1 MVGLASQSRVVR
13 RRRRAA
19 GSMLIAELVVAMGIA
34 VAVLAP
40 LSIGFV
46 KDAHLLR
53 AEYYRAVAMEI
64 VDGEMEILVAGE
76 WQAYPE
82 GTHEYKVSA
91 RAAANLPRG
100 KFVLTRTG
108 NRLRL
113 EWSAAT
119 ARGIGRVVREATVK

>member
-100 KFVLTRTG
+100 KFMLTRTG

-119 ARGIGRVVREATVK
+119 ARGIGRIVREATVK

>member
-1 MVGLASQSRVVR
+1 MVTLKSQSRNGR
-13 RRRRAA
+13 RWGSTA
-19 GSMLIAELVVAMGIA
+19 GSILIAELVVAMGI
-34 VAVLAP
+34 VIAVLVP

-53 AEYYRAVAMEI
+53 AEYYRTVAMEI

-76 WQAYPE
+76 WRAYPE
-82 GTHEYKVSA
+82 GTHEYKVPA

-113 EWSAAT
+113 EWSAT
-119 ARGIGRVVREATVK
+119 SARGIGKVVREATVK

>member
-1 MVGLASQSRVVR
+1 MVGIKTQTRTVAGRH
-13 RRRRAA
+13 RAA
-19 GSMLIAELVVAMGIA
+19 GSMLIAELVVAMGIV
-34 VAVLAP
+34 VAVLVP

-53 AEYYRAVAMEI
+53 AGYYRAVAMEI
-64 VDGEMEILVAGE
+64 VDGEMETLVSGE
-76 WQAYPE
+76 WQAYSE

-113 EWSAAT
+113 EWSAAS
-119 ARGIGRVVREATVK
+119 ARGIGRIVREATVK